1 MKPVNGSTSDH
12 CPSVTSPSTTGPSRP
27 TPSACTA
34 PSFGEE
40 KPTPAGAKRLTPAA
54 ASAKANLLE
63 SPRRL
68 RELASVVRI
77 AARILRAAMRSP
89 EPLPNFIGG
98 RLVAPSG
105 AETLPVL
112 NPATGELLSRIPL
125 SGAEEVGR
133 AVAGAREA
141 FAEWRETP
149 PADRVQPLFRL
160 KALLERDFEELSRS
174 VTLECGKT
182 LAEARGEVRRAI
194 ENVEVACGI
203 PSLMQGRA
211 LEDIARGIDE
221 FMLRQP
227 VGVAAVIAPFNF
239 PAMIPFWFL
248 PYALACGNA
257 VVVKPSRRPR

>member
-1 MKPVNGSTSDH
+1 M
-12 CPSVTSPSTTGPSRP
+12 
-27 TPSACTA
+27 
-34 PSFGEE
+34 
-40 KPTPAGAKRLTPAA
+40 
-54 ASAKANLLE
+54 
-63 SPRRL
+63 
-68 RELASVVRI
+68 
-77 AARILRAAMRSP
+77 
-89 EPLPNFIGG
+89 
-98 RLVAPSG
+98 
-105 AETLPVL
+105 
-112 NPATGELLSRIPL
+112 
-125 SGAEEVGR
+125 
-133 AVAGAREA
+133 AGAREA

-182 LAEARGEVRRAI
+182 LAESRGEVRRAI

-248 PYALACGNA
+248 PYAPRLRQCGGRQAVGEDPADDAPGHLAPRRGRSAAGCGPGGPRRA
-257 VVVKPSRRPR
+257 RYGGGAARPSPTSPR